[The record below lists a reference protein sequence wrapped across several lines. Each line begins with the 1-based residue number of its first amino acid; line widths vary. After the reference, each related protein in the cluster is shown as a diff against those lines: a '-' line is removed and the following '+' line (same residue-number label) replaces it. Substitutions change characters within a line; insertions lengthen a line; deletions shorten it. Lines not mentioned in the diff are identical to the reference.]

1 MPGIAAALGDLCAQ
15 LAVAGVPAAVDPDDV
30 QVPGAWVTAR
40 ELARPTLAGN
50 WEATVHIW
58 LVTSDATDSQALQV
72 LEQLLD
78 GVLEVV
84 AVDTAGGDTIQLA
97 STLVLPHSP
106 GTPLPAF
113 QITTT
118 LDC

>member
-1 MPGIAAALGDLCAQ
+1 
-15 LAVAGVPAAVDPDDV
+15 VPAAVDAEDV

-40 ELARPTLAGN
+40 ELGRPTLAGS
-50 WEATVHIW
+50 WEVTVHVW
-58 LVTSDATDSQALQV
+58 LVTSEATDSEALQV

-78 GVLEVV
+78 GALEVI
-84 AVDTAGGDTIQLA
+84 AVDTTNGDTIQLA
-97 STLVLPHSP
+97 ATLVLPHT

-118 LDC
+118 LDL